1 MNMAPIAST
10 GAVGG
15 DSAQASIVRLLGASD
30 APINA
35 PGRCAN
41 VEPMGVEGAT
51 SRLFRVTL
59 ACDGNASGGPKSL
72 VAKLPH
78 EGGAVLEIARRF
90 RLYEREARFYRDL
103 APSAGVPVPRL
114 YACARNEAGDFELLL
129 EDLAPGDAGDVE
141 SGADADTLAEVID
154 VIAATHASFWADE
167 QLSRLPWLPRPDAPV
182 TVDYALS
189 QYPAAW
195 RGFRRHAPS
204 LHPDVVV
211 AGERLCGDTSALERM
226 SREPCTLT
234 HGDLRM
240 NNLVFRAG
248 RLTGILDWQSV
259 TRARGPGDLA
269 ALLIGNL
276 RPEECARSEARLVRR
291 YHERLLERGIGEYSF
306 DECWTDYRLAALA
319 QFASVVMQSA
329 FIDLVGNRKATMA
342 PVIERPLAS
351 VSRLRLHELLPG
363 SHRPAR
369 AFFGIPRWIRRS
381 GSSGRVGGVQ

>member
-41 VEPMGVEGAT
+41 VEPMGVDGAT

-59 ACDGNASGGPKSL
+59 ACGGNASGGPKSL

-90 RLYEREARFYRDL
+90 RLVYEREARFYRDL
-103 APSAGVPVPRL
+103 APSAGVPVPQL

-129 EDLAPGDAGDVE
+129 EDLAPGDATDVE

-195 RGFRRHAPS
+195 RGFRRTR
-204 LHPDVVV
+204 HP
-211 AGERLCGDTSALERM
+211 CI
-226 SREPCTLT
+226 LT
-234 HGDLRM
+234 
-240 NNLVFRAG
+240 
-248 RLTGILDWQSV
+248 
-259 TRARGPGDLA
+259 
-269 ALLIGNL
+269 
-276 RPEECARSEARLVRR
+276 
-291 YHERLLERGIGEYSF
+291 
-306 DECWTDYRLAALA
+306 
-319 QFASVVMQSA
+319 
-329 FIDLVGNRKATMA
+329 
-342 PVIERPLAS
+342 
-351 VSRLRLHELLPG
+351 
-363 SHRPAR
+363 
-369 AFFGIPRWIRRS
+369 
-381 GSSGRVGGVQ
+381 